1 MSQNHQH
8 NTDGNDKEVLR
19 KKGLKLAWFIVGWDV
34 VEGVVAVTAGII
46 AGSIALIGFG
56 IDSAIEVFAALVVIW
71 HLRHT
76 SDTRYKTALK
86 LIAASFF
93 VLAAYVGYKS
103 ISDLVGQHQPDVSI
117 VGIVLSIVAT
127 AVMVPVA
134 IMQKRTGQALG
145 NKVLI
150 AQSNETWLSNY
161 LSISLLVGLSL
172 NALFGLWWADPVIA
186 LLIAA
191 VAAKEGWEAWEEAN
205 E

>member
-1 MSQNHQH
+1 MP
-8 NTDGNDKEVLR
+8 G
-19 KKGLKLAWFIVGWDV
+19 VGWDV
-34 VEGVVAVTAGII
+34 VEGIVAVTAGLI
-46 AGSIALIGFG
+46 AGSIALVGFG
-56 IDSAIEVFAALVVIW
+56 IDSGIEVFAALVVIW
-71 HLRHT
+71 QLRRA
-76 SDTRYKTALK
+76 SDGRYKTALK

-127 AVMVPVA
+127 AVMIPVA
-134 IMQKRTGQALG
+134 IMQKRTGQSLG

-150 AQSNETWLSNY
+150 AQAKETWLSNY

-172 NALFGLWWADPVIA
+172 NALFGFWWADPAIA
-186 LLIAA
+186 VLIAA
-191 VAAKEGWEAWEEAN
+191 VAAKEGWEAWEEAGQ

>member
-1 MSQNHQH
+1 MNNQ
-8 NTDGNDKEVLR
+8 TNDKEALR
-19 KKGLKLAWFIVGWDV
+19 KRGLKLAWFIVGWDL
-34 VEGVVAVTAGII
+34 VEGIVAVTAGLI
-46 AGSIALIGFG
+46 AGSIALVGFG
-56 IDSAIEVFAALVVIW
+56 IDSGIEVFAALVVIW
-71 HLRHT
+71 QLRRA
-76 SDTRYKTALK
+76 SNGRYKTALK

-127 AVMVPVA
+127 AVMIPVA

-145 NKVLI
+145 NKVII

-172 NALFGLWWADPVIA
+172 NALLGFWWADPAIA

-191 VAAKEGWEAWEEAN
+191 VAVKEGWEAWEEAS

>member
-1 MSQNHQH
+1 MNTQN
-8 NTDGNDKEVLR
+8 NDKEVLR
-19 KKGLKLAWFIVGWDV
+19 KKGLKLAWFIVGWDL
-34 VEGVVAVTAGII
+34 VEGIIAVTAGLI
-46 AGSIALIGFG
+46 AGSIALVGFG

-71 HLRHT
+71 QLSKA
-76 SDTRYKTALK
+76 SDGRYKTALK

-93 VLAAYVGYKS
+93 ILAAYVGYKS
-103 ISDLVGQHQPDVSI
+103 ISDLVGHHEPDVSVI
-117 VGIVLSIVAT
+117 GIVLSIVAT

-134 IMQKRTGQALG
+134 IMQKRTGHALG

-150 AQSNETWLSNY
+150 AQSKETWLSNY

-172 NALFGLWWADPVIA
+172 NAIFGFWWADPAIA

-191 VAAKEGWEAWEEAN
+191 VAAKEGWEAWGEAN